1 MVSQEKQEKSFSEKI
16 KSNPWMLAT
25 IVLGIILLVLIA
37 FVMPK
42 ASVTGNAISD
52 KEAGD
57 KLLSY
62 INTIADSPVDLVSTS
77 DVGNLYEVKVSY
89 QGQTM
94 PLYITKDGKY
104 WTSVVQTFTSAQQQ
118 PAEQP
123 AAVPK
128 TDKPVAEAF
137 VFSYCPYGL
146 QFEKA
151 LLPVYKILKNKAD
164 IRIVF
169 IGAMHGQYEETESLR
184 QVCIQKLYSKDKL
197 FDYLEKF
204 MGETKIGDCNGNEAC
219 SQPYVDAILAQLSI
233 DKTKVASC
241 MSTDGKT
248 LYQQDQARAQ
258 QLGISGSPG
267 FVVNGVQVSVAR
279 SPSAVKDAICSAFNT
294 APSECSQT
302 VSAEQ
307 ASPSFGYTASSSASA
322 ASCG

>member
-1 MVSQEKQEKSFSEKI
+1 MVSQEKQEKSFSEKV
-16 KSNPWMLAT
+16 KNNPWMLAT
-25 IVLGIILLVLIA
+25 IVLGIITLVLVA
-37 FVMPK
+37 FFMPK
-42 ASVTGNAISD
+42 SALTGNVISD

-118 PAEQP
+118 AEQP
-123 AAVPK
+123 ANVPK

-151 LLPVYKILKNKAD
+151 LLPVYKILKSKAD

-204 MGETKIGDCNGNEAC
+204 AGETKIGDCNGNEAC

-279 SPSAVKDAICSAFNT
+279 SPSAIKDAICSSFNT
-294 APSECSQT
+294 VPSECSQT

-307 ASPSFGYTASSSASA
+307 ASPSFGYAASSSASA

>member
-1 MVSQEKQEKSFSEKI
+1 MVSQEKQEKDIIEKI
-16 KSNPWMLAT
+16 KNNPWMLAT
-25 IVLGIILLVLIA
+25 IVLGIIILVLVA
-37 FVMPK
+37 FFMPK
-42 ASVTGNAISD
+42 SALTGNVISD

-104 WTSVVQTFTSAQQQ
+104 WTSVVQTFASAQQ

-184 QVCIQKLYSKDKL
+184 QICIQKLYSKDKL

-233 DKTKVASC
+233 DKAKVTSC

-248 LYQQDQARAQ
+248 LYQQDMARAQ

-279 SPSAVKDAICSAFNT
+279 SPSAVKDAVCSAFNT
-294 APSECSQT
+294 VPSECSQT

-307 ASPSFGYTASSSASA
+307 ASPSFGYAASSSASA

>member
-1 MVSQEKQEKSFSEKI
+1 MVSQEKQEKDIIEKI
-16 KSNPWMLAT
+16 KNNPWMLAT
-25 IVLGIILLVLIA
+25 IVLGIIILVLVA
-37 FVMPK
+37 FFMPK
-42 ASVTGNAISD
+42 SALTGNVISD

-104 WTSVVQTFTSAQQQ
+104 WTSVVQTFASAQQ

-184 QVCIQKLYSKDKL
+184 QICIQKLYSKDKL

-233 DKTKVASC
+233 DKAKVTSC

-279 SPSAVKDAICSAFNT
+279 SPSAVKDAVCSAFNT

-307 ASPSFGYTASSSASA
+307 ASPSFGYAASSSASA

>member
-1 MVSQEKQEKSFSEKI
+1 MAVQEKQKKSFSEKV
-16 KSNPWMLAT
+16 KSNPWMLAA
-25 IVLGIILLVLIA
+25 IVLGIITLVLAA
-37 FVMPK
+37 FFMPK
-42 ASVTGNAISD
+42 STLAGNVISD

-104 WTSVVQTFTSAQQQ
+104 WTSVVQTFTPAQQQ
-118 PAEQP
+118 QAEQP
-123 AAVPK
+123 ANVPK

-184 QVCIQKLYSKDKL
+184 QICIQKLYSKDKL

-204 MGETKIGDCNGNEAC
+204 MGETKIGDCNGNEQC

-294 APSECSQT
+294 VPSECSQT

-307 ASPSFGYTASSSASA
+307 ASPSFGYAASSSASA